1 LKQFLRSDKYLEI
14 SNEQS
19 DVIHG
24 ENGLHI
30 RGIGSNTGGQFIP
43 TCLVITSNESS
54 SSIETQFK
62 SLCQEIKAEL
72 NSINIIIDD
81 KKCGNIKQTIEHI
94 HNRLKEELEIND
106 SELIN

>member
-1 LKQFLRSDKYLEI
+1 MRSDKYLEI
-14 SNEQS
+14 SGGHS

-54 SSIETQFK
+54 WSIETQFRA
-62 SLCQEIKAEL
+62 LCQEIKTEL

-94 HNRLKEELEIND
+94 HNRLKEELDITDCE
-106 SELIN
+106 